1 MTQAEPIKFDRER
14 AGNYDI
20 DIRKAIP
27 GYEALHEMAYTLL
40 EMNANQ
46 QSRRYSAL
54 KRRSDPAS
62 AKDARERAPMRSLL
76 RLRQVLVVGSGTG
89 MEIIN
94 LCQRNPHWRF
104 TGVEPSADMMTI
116 AKSRLK
122 TRGFQERVNLHQGY
136 VDSLP
141 ATKVM
146 DAATL
151 ILVMHFIPNDG
162 SKLLLL
168 QNIAKRLKPGA
179 NLVLADLH
187 GERESASFPDLLLA
201 WKSFYFNRLEDVS
214 VEVETNFQKAINSIH
229 FIPETKILGLLQT
242 AGFTDINRFY
252 NAFLFGGWSARLR

>member
-14 AGNYDI
+14 ASNYDI

-40 EMNANQ
+40 EINANQ
-46 QSRRYSAL
+46 QS
-54 KRRSDPAS
+54 
-62 AKDARERAPMRSLL
+62 
-76 RLRQVLVVGSGTG
+76 QVLVVGSGTG

-94 LCQRNPHWRF
+94 LCQRNPQWRF

-122 TRGFQERVNLHQGY
+122 TRGFQEKVNLHQGY

-151 ILVMHFIPNDG
+151 ILVMHFIPDDG

-168 QNIAKRLKPGA
+168 QNIAKRLQPGA
-179 NLVLADLH
+179 TLVLADLH
-187 GERESASFPDLLLA
+187 GDRESASFQDLLSA
-201 WKSFYFNRLEDVS
+201 WKSFYFNRLENVS
-214 VEVETNFQKAINSIH
+214 IEVKTNFQKAINSIY
-229 FIPETKILGLLQT
+229 FIPETKILSLLQT